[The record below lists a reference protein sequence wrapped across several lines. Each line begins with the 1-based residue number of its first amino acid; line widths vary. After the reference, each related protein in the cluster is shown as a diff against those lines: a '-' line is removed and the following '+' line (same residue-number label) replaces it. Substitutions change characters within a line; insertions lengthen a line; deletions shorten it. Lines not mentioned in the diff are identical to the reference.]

1 MLSFLNPRFTSSI
14 RRRLQLRTGDIFPF
28 LDLLYSFAICGNS
41 SGIPFLF
48 EFLSMETI
56 FNSMFPTFF
65 SIFCVIYIIGYF
77 VIFRNWNQKFRPEA
91 SSCLIS
97 LFHGSPAVILA
108 VSALRSQP
116 VWGFAS
122 PNTNSE
128 NTVLEFSIAYFT
140 MDLIHYLI
148 FTPQEYL
155 FIAHHLATLFV
166 FITCRSVALHGAF
179 SVMVLLVFAEI
190 TSFCQNVWTLAGL
203 RKDDSDLAKRVYW
216 DLSPPFYAL
225 YTVMRV
231 VAGPLFFVKMST
243 SLLKHDARDVMPIWI
258 SLSWI
263 VVVGAAIM
271 VSWLWI
277 WNNWME
283 YFRERGVSK
292 EKKQG

>member
-1 MLSFLNPRFTSSI
+1 
-14 RRRLQLRTGDIFPF
+14 
-28 LDLLYSFAICGNS
+28 
-41 SGIPFLF
+41 
-48 EFLSMETI
+48 METI

-65 SIFCVIYIIGYF
+65 SIFAIIYVIGYF
-77 VIFRNWNQKFRPEA
+77 IIFRNWSRKLRPEA

-122 PNTNSE
+122 PNSSSE
-128 NTVLEFSIAYFT
+128 NGVLEFSIAYFT
-140 MDLIHYLI
+140 MDLVHYLI
-148 FTPQEYL
+148 FTPREYL

-166 FITCRSVALHGAF
+166 FITCRCVALHGAF
-179 SVMVLLVFAEI
+179 SLVVLLVFAEI
-190 TSFCQNVWTLAGL
+190 TSFCQNIWTLAGL

-216 DLSPPFYAL
+216 VLSPPFYAL

-243 SLLKHDARDVMPIWI
+243 SLLKREAREVMPVWI

-283 YFRERGVSK
+283 YFRERNASK
-292 EKKQG
+292 EKKEG